1 MPVYFY
7 TTKDL
12 NGEYHKGDIETVD
25 QFQAATLLRRKKL
38 IIISIKEKN
47 VNQENLINK
56 FINKVPFNAV
66 VMMTRQLAT
75 MIEAGLVLSEALDIL
90 QEEQENKK
98 FKQVLNEISKD
109 IKGGLDFASTLEKYP
124 EVFPPIYAQL
134 VKAGQSSGKLD
145 TILLQLATNLEKERE
160 FRGKLRG
167 AMIYPIVV
175 VTMMIAVMLIMV
187 FFVMP
192 KLLSLY
198 KDSNI
203 ELPLPTKIMIGFADF
218 MIGYWWLL
226 VLILAISVLVFRKF
240 ISTPNGK
247 LTIDR
252 LILRIPVISKITTLV
267 ILTGFTRTF
276 GLLVSSGLSILDS
289 IKILSAITGNRVYQD
304 GLELAYQGVERGL
317 SFSSQLLRLPTFP
330 RIVGQMIK
338 TGEETGKL
346 DNIMFKL
353 ADYFETESD
362 NSLKNVTTLIEPI
375 VLVVLGIGVGFLVIS
390 IILPIYQLTTNI
402 K

>member
-167 AMIYPIVV
+167 VMIYPMVV